1 MMMMTQAM
9 LRAAVLVGCAAAA
22 ADLRITFAADAGNVT
37 VCGDP
42 TAVFDAATIPVVVDS
57 VAQVGGYYT
66 QNEPRVSWTVEDNEH
81 DALFTLFMLDPDA
94 FYCGKGVKIHWSVFN
109 IPGDDLTSGDAVNPF
124 AHPGPPETR
133 YHRYLFLLHKQSAV
147 LALSDDEKASL
158 QLRTFFD
165 YPSFCDAH
173 SLGSPVAQAA
183 IEAQLDAFVV
193 QYYMESGVDLCSYP
207 ASCSLVA

>member
-1 MMMMTQAM
+1 MRGT
-9 LRAAVLVGCAAAA
+9 VLIQRGRNPTP
-22 ADLRITFAADAGNVT
+22 RI
-37 VCGDP
+37 
-42 TAVFDAATIPVVVDS
+42 VVS
-57 VAQVGGYYT
+57 
-66 QNEPRVSWTVEDNEH
+66 
-81 DALFTLFMLDPDA
+81 
-94 FYCGKGVKIHWSVFN
+94 
-109 IPGDDLTSGDAVNPF
+109 TSGSP
-124 AHPGPPETR
+124 
-133 YHRYLFLLHKQSAV
+133 QSC
-147 LALSDDEKASL
+147 S